1 MDHGW
6 GYLTGVLTHP
16 VLKEASVDAKAPGPR
31 RLKPGA
37 LGRTGTRMPM
47 GMKRFLDS
55 CEASHR
61 NVLARLRAEVAAD
74 EVAAEKVAAEKAR
87 AFHLEEREMMERAT
101 RRTNAKDPWHF
112 VKDLQ
117 TVSVFLLSYCLPILN
132 FAFSFSCTARVTPLN
147 PTRT

>member
-1 MDHGW
+1 M
-6 GYLTGVLTHP
+6 T
-16 VLKEASVDAKAPGPR
+16 
-31 RLKPGA
+31 
-37 LGRTGTRMPM
+37 
-47 GMKRFLDS
+47 RFLDS

-87 AFHLEEREMMERAT
+87 SFHLEEREMMERAT

-132 FAFSFSCTARVTPLN
+132 FVCFLSAAPRRVHC
-147 PTRT
+147 

>member
-1 MDHGW
+1 M
-6 GYLTGVLTHP
+6 
-16 VLKEASVDAKAPGPR
+16 
-31 RLKPGA
+31 
-37 LGRTGTRMPM
+37 
-47 GMKRFLDS
+47 DS

-117 TVSVFLLSYCLPILN
+117 TVSVFLFSNCLPILMN
-132 FAFSFSCTARVTPLN
+132 LCFLSAAPRGLHG
-147 PTRT
+147 